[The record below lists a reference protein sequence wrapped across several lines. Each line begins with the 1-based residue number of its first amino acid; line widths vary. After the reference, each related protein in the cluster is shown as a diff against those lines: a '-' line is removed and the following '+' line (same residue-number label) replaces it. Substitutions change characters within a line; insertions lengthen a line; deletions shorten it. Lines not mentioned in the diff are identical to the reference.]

1 MHSMGYG
8 QELSASAPV
17 PLGPVAAAPSA
28 AGASRPREWAGTTRL
43 LAPLLV
49 LYVAVTAIA
58 QPWGVLAGDEHD
70 LLAYAQRIL
79 HGHYADLGTTNA
91 IAFLWHGPGTPFV
104 LAPFV
109 ALHVPLD
116 AIRFLMAPLL
126 FCAVL
131 VFHRLLRVRL
141 APRAALAGAYALG
154 LYLPFL
160 AMLSAVHKEPL
171 AILLVAAGLL
181 GLSRYIASGGRRYL
195 ALGGLS
201 LAGLAMVRLEYGWV
215 LIALLL
221 ACGGWWALRRS
232 SPAPRRATAV
242 AALAV
247 AGCIPWLAYTYSLTH
262 KPFYWGNSG
271 GSSLYWM
278 SPTGPGETGQWH
290 AAHTVFQQ
298 ARFARYRPFFEHLR
312 TLPPLERDAAMQST
326 AIANIRARPAEYA
339 RNLAANAAR
348 LWFLVPVW
356 PRVAWGALALC
367 WIFNG
372 PLLLAS
378 AWAAAT
384 LIRNR
389 GRLAPET
396 FPIAAFA
403 GIGLLLHLFPS
414 ADPRMLLPLV
424 PALVWLIAQ
433 AAAVRLVPRQV
444 HA

>member
-1 MHSMGYG
+1 MEYRQACGT
-8 QELSASAPV
+8 SAALPLAPV
-17 PLGPVAAAPSA
+17 PAARAAA
-28 AGASRPREWAGTTRL
+28 GLTSRTRVSGGTALR
-43 LAPLLV
+43 LAPLLA

-58 QPWGVLAGDEHD
+58 QPWGGPVGDERD
-70 LLAYAQRIL
+70 LLEFAQRLL
-79 HGHYADLGTTNA
+79 HGQYADLGATNA

-109 ALHVPLD
+109 ALDVPLD
-116 AIRFLMAPLL
+116 ALRFLMAPLL

-141 APRAALAGAYALG
+141 APRAALAGAVAFG

-160 AMLSAVHKEPL
+160 AMVPTIHKEPL
-171 AILLVAAGLL
+171 AVLLVAGGLL
-181 GLSRYIASGGRRYL
+181 GLSRYVASGNRRYM

-201 LAGLAMVRLEYGWV
+201 LAGLVMVRLEYGWV
-215 LIALLL
+215 VIAMLV
-221 ACGGWWALRRS
+221 ACGGWWILRRS

-242 AALAV
+242 AALAL

-262 KPFYWGNSG
+262 KPLYWGNSG

-298 ARFARYRPFFEHLR
+298 AKFARYRPFFEQLR
-312 TLPPLERDAAMQST
+312 TLPPLRRDAAMQSA
-326 AIANIRARPAEYA
+326 AIANIRAQPGEYA

-348 LWFLVPVW
+348 LWFLVPFW
-356 PRVAWGALALC
+356 PQPAWGALAVC

-372 PLLLAS
+372 LLLLAS
-378 AWAAAT
+378 GWAAAT
-384 LIRNR
+384 LVRNR
-389 GRLAPET
+389 RRLAPEA

-403 GIGLLLHLFPS
+403 GIGLLVHLFPS

-433 AAAVRLVPRQV
+433 AAVARFVPQEVRP
-444 HA
+444 